1 MPIIKKNNN
10 RFRVIGLMVLSG
22 CSQHIRKNLKV
33 HVPYFFYDDYEEGD
47 NDYNLKKKED
57 VKTTCQGLYDIE
69 GYNGKKI
76 AVNISAI
83 VGKNGDGKS
92 SLIEVMIR
100 VINNFA
106 VSCGFTIDQ
115 ETLLFIKDLRAILY
129 YEINGHLM
137 AIVCK
142 DRTIQLYKDGVKVF
156 QGGANSKTKQW
167 KQSGWEHDIF
177 YTEIINYSLY
187 AYNSLSLKQESSNG
201 KESWIDALFHKND
214 SYQTPIVLNPMRT
227 EGNIDINREEYLSRQ
242 RLMTIFTES
251 NNSEQRKI
259 SATKE
264 AVSYHFKL
272 DDNVKLLTKTI
283 GDFFRNHLDDYHE
296 WELMDEATGDDDPL
310 TKDRVQ
316 TALNKFAL
324 FWKGFGEEL
333 NQNSYFVRMIS
344 EYLPQMA
351 SRDRNSDLRRYLRKI
366 DKLTQTGYGYFEHEN
381 PRVYYRRFYNN
392 EYKAFNYTHL
402 NRLAYIFVV
411 WHNLQRKEVIP
422 HGISID
428 EALSNRKE
436 PKYANILYL
445 LYKTVSVIDTYS
457 PYNTRGLFQNAQF
470 SLFDKSWDDCLQ
482 DKKVRNAIDEV
493 MEEDSYRTL
502 KLHQTINY
510 LKGPMTPFDS
520 KQSDGYYNVEFVQLQ
535 KRINEARDVIP
546 GGKHIPTIKLL
557 LPSVFVGDIM
567 IEQDGQ
573 SYSMS
578 ELSSGERQRLNTVGS
593 LVYHLRNLDTAM
605 VHQDQLTYT
614 DVNVVLEEVE
624 LYFHPEYQKGY
635 VKYLL
640 EQMARIGLQH
650 IKGIN
655 MCFVTHSP
663 FVLSDIPHGN
673 ILYLKEGEPE
683 KKEKKLNTFG
693 ANIGD
698 LIRTSF
704 FLTEGAMG
712 DFARSFIDKIVVAL
726 ELHGKSKEELQS
738 NESQFGTEYEDKPYD
753 SFLRNVDGS
762 FNTNLLNTKYSMD
775 NLQLMI
781 NMIDEPLVRS
791 VLLDEW
797 DDVNNNLTEESE

>member
-1 MPIIKKNNN
+1 MSNNN
-10 RFRVIGLMVLSG
+10 RFRVIGLKVLSG
-22 CSQHIRKNLKV
+22 CSQHIRKNLKTN
-33 HVPYFFYDDYEEGD
+33 VPYFFYNDYEEGD
-47 NDYNLKKKED
+47 NDYSLKKKEAAQM
-57 VKTTCQGLYDIE
+57 VCQDLYDIN

-76 AVNISAI
+76 TVDISAI

-100 VINNFA
+100 IINNFA

-129 YEINGHLM
+129 YELNGHLM

-142 DRTIQLYKDGVKVF
+142 DRTIQLYKDGEKVF
-156 QGGANSKTKQW
+156 QGGAGSKTKQW

-187 AYNSLSLKQESSNG
+187 AYNSLSLKQEGSNG
-201 KESWIDALFHKND
+201 IESWIDALFHKND

-251 NNSEQRKI
+251 NSSEQRKI

-264 AVSYHFKL
+264 AVSYRFRL

-283 GDFFRNHLDDYHE
+283 GDYFRSHLDDYHE
-296 WELMDEATGDDDPL
+296 WELMDEATGDDDLL

-316 TALNKFAL
+316 MALNKFAS
-324 FWKGFGEEL
+324 FWKGFGDEL
-333 NQNSYFVRMIS
+333 NQNGYFVRMIG
-344 EYLPQMA
+344 ECLPQMA
-351 SRDRNSDLRRYLRKI
+351 ARGRNSDLRRYLRKI
-366 DKLTQTGYGYFEHEN
+366 DKLTQTSYGYYGHEN
-381 PRVYYRRFYNN
+381 PRIYYRRFYNN

-411 WHNLQRKEVIP
+411 WHNLQRKELIP
-422 HGISID
+422 QGISID
-428 EALSNRKE
+428 EALVKRKE
-436 PKYANILYL
+436 PKYANVLYL
-445 LYKTVSVIDTYS
+445 LYKTISVIDTYA
-457 PYNTRGLFQNAQF
+457 PYNTRGLFPNAQF
-470 SLFDKSWDDCLQ
+470 SLFDKDWDDWLH
-482 DKKVRNAIDEV
+482 DKKVRNVIDEV

-510 LKGPMTPFDS
+510 LRGPMTPFDS
-520 KQSDGYYNVEFVQLQ
+520 KKSDGYYNIEFVQLQ
-535 KRINEARDVIP
+535 KRINEAREVIP
-546 GGKHIPTIKLL
+546 GGKQIPTIKLL
-557 LPSVFVGDIM
+557 LPPVFVGDIM

-605 VHQDQLTYT
+605 PHQDQLTYT

-635 VKYLL
+635 VKFLL
-640 EQMARIGLQH
+640 EQIAHIGLQH

-673 ILYLKEGEPE
+673 ILYLQDGEPE

-726 ELHGKSKEELQS
+726 ELHDELNKKSQS
-738 NESQFGTEYEDKPYD
+738 NESIFEIDYENKPYY
-753 SFLRNVDGS
+753 SFLMKDDGS
-762 FNTNLLNTKYSMD
+762 LNRRLLNTKYSMG

-781 NMIDEPLVRS
+781 EMIDEPLVRS
-791 VLLDEW
+791 VLQEEW
-797 DDVNNNLTEESE
+797 DDVNNARTEESE

>member
-1 MPIIKKNNN
+1 MPIIKNKNQ
-10 RFRVIGLMVLSG
+10 FRVIGLKVLSG
-22 CSQHIRKNLKV
+22 CSKHISKNLKTN
-33 HVPYFFYDDYEEGD
+33 VPYFFYDDYKEGD
-47 NDYNLKKKED
+47 DYYTLRKKEKGET
-57 VKTTCQGLYDIE
+57 VCMGLYDID
-69 GYNGKKI
+69 GYNGRKI

-100 VINNFA
+100 IINNFA

-115 ETLLFIKDLRAILY
+115 DTLLFIKDLRAILY

-142 DRTIQLYKDGVKVF
+142 DKTVQLYKDGMKVF
-156 QGGANSKTKQW
+156 QGSAESKQKQW

-187 AYNSLSLKQESSNG
+187 AYNSLSLMQEGSNG
-201 KESWIDALFHKND
+201 EDSWIDALFHKND

-227 EGNIDINREEYLSRQ
+227 KGNIDINREEYLSRQ

-251 NNSEQRKI
+251 NDAEQRKI
-259 SATKE
+259 SETKE
-264 AVSYHFKL
+264 AVSFRFKL
-272 DDNVKLLTKTI
+272 DSNVKLLTKTI
-283 GDFFRNHLDDYHE
+283 GEYFKNHLDDDHE
-296 WELMDEATGDDDPL
+296 WELIDEATGEDDSFTRD
-310 TKDRVQ
+310 KVQ
-316 TALNKFAL
+316 TTLNRFAS

-333 NQNSYFVRMIS
+333 NRNSEFIS
-344 EYLPQMA
+344 IIAKYLPQMSA
-351 SRDRNSDLRRYLRKI
+351 RARNNDLRRCLRKI
-366 DKLTQTGYGYFEHEN
+366 DRLTQASYGYYGNEN
-381 PRVYYRRFYNN
+381 PKVYYRRFYNK

-411 WHNLQRKEVIP
+411 WQNLQQKELIP
-422 HGISID
+422 QGISID
-428 EALSNRKE
+428 EALKKREE
-436 PKYANILYL
+436 PKYANLLYL
-445 LYKTVSVIDTYS
+445 LYKTISVIDTYA

-470 SLFDKSWDDCLQ
+470 LLFDKTWDDWLN
-482 DKKVRNAIDEV
+482 DKKVRNTIDEV
-493 MEEDSYRTL
+493 IEEDSYRTL

-510 LKGPMTPFDS
+510 LRGPMTPFDS
-520 KQSDGYYNVEFVQLQ
+520 KKSKGYYNIEFVQLQ
-535 KRINEARDVIP
+535 KRINEAREVIP
-546 GGKHIPTIKLL
+546 GGKQIPTIKLL
-557 LPSVFVGDIM
+557 LPPVFVGDIM
-567 IEQDGQ
+567 VQQDGQ
-573 SYSMS
+573 LYSMS

-605 VHQDQLTYT
+605 VHQDQLTYK

-640 EQMARIGLQH
+640 EQIARIGLQR
-650 IKGIN
+650 IKSIN
-655 MCFVTHSP
+655 MCFITHSP

-673 ILYLKEGEPE
+673 ILYLKGGEPD

-712 DFARSFIDKIVVAL
+712 DFARSFIDKIVISL
-726 ELHGKSKEELQS
+726 ELHERPQGDALDFNAYIEK
-738 NESQFGTEYEDKPYD
+738 EYEDKSYY
-753 SFLRNVDGS
+753 SFLMNADGS
-762 FNTNLLNTKYSMD
+762 LDEGLLNTKYSMD

-791 VLLDEW
+791 VLQEEW
-797 DDVNNNLTEESE
+797 DDVIKVRTSKSE